1 MNHPDTTPHHRACHG
16 CAVPVHEE
24 EINWARPDGSL
35 SVDDGDPYCDACLPP
50 EEDTTPQDD
59 PFIARSQEEA
69 DAEFEAAMDL
79 VAHQWGMPAGAPAA
93 RVVSEMDA
101 RGMSIVPDEMSYQGA
116 AACAIALGIDPG
128 HGDEDDTTP
137 QVVRLGSTRCEWA
150 TVVEIDGG
158 PSGQWCEITWSDDPF
173 DMPTTIHPD
182 ERHGRDALAAA
193 VALAV
198 SMADRVRVV
207 PNLELAGVAA

>member
-50 EEDTTPQDD
+50 E
-59 PFIARSQEEA
+59 
-69 DAEFEAAMDL
+69 
-79 VAHQWGMPAGAPAA
+79 G
-93 RVVSEMDA
+93 
-101 RGMSIVPDEMSYQGA
+101 
-116 AACAIALGIDPG
+116 
-128 HGDEDDTTP
+128 DTTP
-137 QVVRLGSTRCEWA
+137 QVIRLGSTRCEWA

-193 VALAV
+193 VALAL

-207 PNLELAGVAA
+207 PNLELAGVTP